1 MENEN
6 CTLYTLFVG
15 LCVCGWVEV
24 DVLIG
29 FEWEI
34 NICVFLCFLQRR
46 GSCGVPIPVSLI
58 LVFAYL
64 CGGAG
69 IFWWLEDWPFVD
81 AIFFC
86 FASLATIG
94 FGGMLDPHLSKHVSG
109 VERFYLSTDWKAN

>member
-1 MENEN
+1 ML
-6 CTLYTLFVG
+6 CTWSNF
-15 LCVCGWVEV
+15 
-24 DVLIG
+24 
-29 FEWEI
+29 
-34 NICVFLCFLQRR
+34 QRR

-94 FGGMLDPHLSKHVSG
+94 FGGMLDPHLSKHVRSI
-109 VERFYLSTDWKAN
+109 FYNNLSTRHRAVK